1 MNMQRLVS
9 VLLALLTAAGCAT
22 MQPLQVSKYH
32 VNVDS
37 LSTSTQT
44 ARKNFVLL
52 PGNKDTSV
60 TDLQFR
66 EYAAYINRALV
77 SRGYVPAE
85 SVEVADL
92 AIFVLYGIGN
102 PQEHQ
107 YSYSIPTWG
116 QTGVSSS
123 STYGT
128 LNTYGRSGTYSG
140 ATTYTPTYGIAGSTS
155 HIGTYA
161 TYFRFLV
168 LDAID
173 LSEYKQTKK
182 EVQLW
187 KTTITSIGSS
197 GDLRKVFP
205 YMVTASMP
213 HIGTNTGQQIKV
225 ILEENDPAV
234 LNVKGQAPT
243 NPKQ

>member
-1 MNMQRLVS
+1 MNIFRLYS
-9 VLLALLTAAGCAT
+9 VFLILLAAVGCAT
-22 MQPLQVSKYH
+22 MQPPQYH

-37 LSTSTQT
+37 LNASTQT
-44 ARKNFVLL
+44 ARKHFVLL
-52 PGNKDTSV
+52 PGNKDTPA

-77 SRGYVPAE
+77 SRGYVAAE
-85 SVEVADL
+85 SMEKADL
-92 AIFVLYGIGN
+92 AIFVVYGIGN

-128 LNTYGRSGTYSG
+128 LNTYGGFGTYSG
-140 ATTYTPTYGIAGSTS
+140 TTTYTPTYGITGSTT
-155 HIGTYA
+155 HIGTET

-168 LDAID
+168 LDALD
-173 LSEYKQTKK
+173 LSEYRQTKK
-182 EVQLW
+182 EIQLW
-187 KTTITSIGSS
+187 KTTVTSTGAS
-197 GDLRKVFP
+197 GDLRLVFP
-205 YMVTASMP
+205 YMITASMP
-213 HIGTNTGQQIKV
+213 HIGTNTGKQTKV

-234 LNVKGQAPT
+234 MNMKGLPPI
-243 NPKQ
+243 NPKQKQ

>member
-1 MNMQRLVS
+1 MNRIRPAVILS
-9 VLLALLTAAGCAT
+9 LFALLSGCAT
-22 MQPLQVSKYH
+22 VRPPQIH
-32 VNVDS
+32 VTVDS
-37 LSTSTQT
+37 LSASTQ
-44 ARKNFVLL
+44 ASRKHFVLL
-52 PGNKDTSV
+52 PGNKDTPA

-85 SVEVADL
+85 GIEKADL
-92 AIFVLYGIGN
+92 AIFVVYGIGN
-102 PQEHQ
+102 PQQHQ

-116 QTGVSSS
+116 QTGISSS

-128 LNTYGRSGTYSG
+128 LNTYGGYGTYRG
-140 ATTYTPTYGIAGSTS
+140 TTTHTPTYGITGSTS
-155 HIGTYA
+155 HIGTYT

-168 LDAID
+168 LDALD

-187 KTTITSIGSS
+187 KTTITSAGSS
-197 GDLRKVFP
+197 GDLRRVFP

-225 ILEENDPAV
+225 VLEENDPAV
-234 LNVKGQAPT
+234 LNVKSQAPT
-243 NPKQ
+243 IPKQ